1 MVEHYMRNVSLLGQ
15 AAKPAALS
23 LDFSS
28 SGTECHD
35 VY

>member
-1 MVEHYMRNVSLLGQ
+1 MVEHQMRNVSLLGQ

-28 SGTECHD
+28 GTECHD